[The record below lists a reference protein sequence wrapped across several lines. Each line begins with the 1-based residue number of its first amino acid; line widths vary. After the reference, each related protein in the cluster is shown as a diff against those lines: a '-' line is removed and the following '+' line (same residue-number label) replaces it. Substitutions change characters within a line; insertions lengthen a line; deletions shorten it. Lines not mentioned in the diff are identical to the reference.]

1 MIFKNDTPATAE
13 MLQIVVLRRQ
23 RIGDLIQRLL
33 VGWKAKLAN
42 QLCFL
47 FTILL
52 FRVSRRAT
60 RLENK
65 MSQDK
70 IDLV

>member
-47 FTILL
+47 FHHYY
-52 FRVSRRAT
+52 FACRVA
-60 RLENK
+60 RL
-65 MSQDK
+65 D
-70 IDLV
+70 

>member
-1 MIFKNDTPATAE
+1 MIFKNDTQHATAE

-42 QLCFL
+42 QLCYPSH
-47 FTILL
+47 L